1 MLRHVVMFTFADGLD
16 KAATAATISTGRVS
30 ALTLRIFT
38 QPSCAIHRE
47 LCRLQLLRAR
57 RVNAPVRRVNAVLRM
72 REPLKSHSSSQHNS
86 DRIHPSRLAQLSG
99 LLSFVTFTF
108 GADAGLD
115 PDRNHDYVIVAE
127 FTDEEAYQAS
137 PSDQSLPT
145 HCPLPTVST
154 VNPGAH
160 GVIALASWQLLTR
173 VCAAVASGVRNA
185 SGAP

>member
-1 MLRHVVMFTFADGLD
+1 M
-16 KAATAATISTGRVS
+16 SS
-30 ALTLRIFT
+30 A
-38 QPSCAIHRE
+38 
-47 LCRLQLLRAR
+47 RLQLLRAR
-57 RVNAPVRRVNAVLRM
+57 RVNAPVRHVNAVLRM

-99 LLSFVTFTF
+99 LFSYVTFTF

-137 PSDQSLPT
+137 PSDQNLPT
-145 HCPLPTVST
+145 HRPLWTVST

-160 GVIALASWQLLTR
+160 GVIALAPWQLLR

-185 SGAP
+185 SGAPKIDRRGDQTESGSERARRRAV